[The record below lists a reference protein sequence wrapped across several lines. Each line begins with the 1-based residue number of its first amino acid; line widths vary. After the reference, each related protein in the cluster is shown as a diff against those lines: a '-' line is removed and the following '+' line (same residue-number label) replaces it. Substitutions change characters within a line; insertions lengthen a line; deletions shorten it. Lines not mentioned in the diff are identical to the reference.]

1 MRAFSCRGW
10 PGMWNA
16 QLRGS
21 GLKPNA
27 ERVPR
32 EAIFNLGREKRAIRV
47 KLA

>member
-10 PGMWNA
+10 PAMWNA

-21 GLKPNA
+21 GLKPNV

-32 EAIFNLGREKRAIRV
+32 EAILVGCDPDASLV
-47 KLA
+47 